1 MVLEAGILEAYE
13 RFPIPEL
20 PFADRSNTII
30 NYTFA
35 GALCVALSIVVVFI
49 LDEIIRYI
57 NE

>member
-1 MVLEAGILEAYE
+1 MIMEAGLIEAYE
-13 RFPIPEL
+13 RMPIPEL
-20 PFADRSNTII
+20 PFADKSNTLL

-35 GALCVALSIVVVFI
+35 GALCVALSIVVVYI